1 MGVSS
6 LAVGDIHAL
15 AAFDGIQGCSL
26 VVSESGLVIQAAGEF
41 PDVEYLSEA
50 AVEFWRV
57 YTRQHEYFEALGKL
71 NLIMMAFQKG
81 WLAVTWCASD
91 PTLLLVA
98 VARSQSVDWPG
109 WLRRA
114 RMSAPPERPEA
125 TN

>member
-1 MGVSS
+1 MSS
-6 LAVGDIHAL
+6 SAVGDIQAL
-15 AAFDGIQGCSL
+15 AAFEGIKGCSL
-26 VVSESGLVIQAAGEF
+26 VVSESGLVIQTAGEF
-41 PDVEYLSEA
+41 PDVEHLSEA

-81 WLAVTWCASD
+81 WLAVTWCAAD

-98 VARSQSVDWPG
+98 VTRGQSVDWPG

-114 RMSAPPERPEA
+114 RMSIPSDGPEA
-125 TN
+125 TD

>member
-1 MGVSS
+1 MNS
-6 LAVGDIHAL
+6 LAVEDIQAL
-15 AAFDGIQGCSL
+15 AAFDGIKGCSL
-26 VVSESGLVIQAAGEF
+26 VVAESGLVIKTAGEF

-57 YTRQHEYFEALGKL
+57 YTRQHEYFEALGNL

-81 WLAVTWCASD
+81 WLAVTWCATD

-98 VARSQSVDWPG
+98 VTRSQSVDWPG

-114 RMSAPPERPEA
+114 RVCPA
-125 TN
+125 